1 MRRMEIVPVELG
13 ARAYDILIG
22 PGQLARIA
30 GDFALLLAARRK
42 VAVVTCPEL
51 ARLYSEFLDTLK
63 ADGALV
69 CVTSVDGEKAKSPAE
84 LERLWEALAQAKC
97 DRGAVVVA
105 FGGGV
110 VGDLA
115 GFLAASYMRGVDFIQ
130 IPTTL
135 LSMVDSSVG
144 GKTGINLKAGKNLVG
159 AFHQPKGVYADTALL
174 RTLPEREFAAGMAEV
189 IKYGLLADK
198 ALFDRLESVG
208 ALAHDHPALPGVIRR
223 CCEIKAA
230 VVRDDEFETK
240 KEGGRALLNLG
251 HTFGHAIENVAGYG
265 EYLHGEAVAIGC
277 VMAARLSQE
286 LGLVG
291 ADVVAA
297 TEKLCR
303 VNRLPV
309 RLHKALPV
317 DALMDAMRKDKK
329 VRAGT
334 LRFVVL
340 NRIGEAATR
349 DGVSEALV
357 DKLWREF
364 GAGE

>member
-1 MRRMEIVPVELG
+1 METVSVALG
-13 ARAYDILIG
+13 ARAYDILIA
-22 PGQLARIA
+22 PDQLARIA
-30 GDFALLLAARRK
+30 GDLAMIGASKRR
-42 VAVVTCPEL
+42 VVVITCPEL
-51 ARLYSEFLDTLK
+51 ARLYPDFLKTLEL
-63 ADGALV
+63 DGALL
-69 CVTSVDGEKAKSPAE
+69 CVTSVDGEKAKSVSE
-84 LERLWEALAQAKC
+84 LENLWEKLAEARC
-97 DRGAVVVA
+97 DRGAVIVA

-144 GKTGINLKAGKNLVG
+144 GKTGINLRNGKNLVG
-159 AFHQPKGVYADTALL
+159 AFLQPKGVYADTGVL
-174 RTLPEREFAAGMAEV
+174 RTLPPREFAAGMAEV
-189 IKYGLLADK
+189 IKYGLLSDA
-198 ALFDRLESVG
+198 ALFSRLEKAGRLS
-208 ALAHDHPALPGVIRR
+208 HDSAELPAIIRR

-230 VVRDDEFETK
+230 IVADDEFETK

-291 ADVVAA
+291 PEVVAA
-297 TEKLCR
+297 TESLCR
-303 VNRLPV
+303 VN
-309 RLHKALPV
+309 ALPARLARPLSV
-317 DALMDAMRKDKK
+317 ERLMEAMRKDKK

-349 DGVSEALV
+349 GDVPADLV
-357 DKLWREF
+357 EKLWREF
-364 GAGE
+364 GAA